1 MTIRA
6 VAIGGITRKI
16 AALALGQVASYA
28 GFIAPSRNAK
38 GLVFHVTDVD
48 A

>member
-1 MTIRA
+1 ME
-6 VAIGGITRKI
+6 ITRKI
-16 AALALGQVASYA
+16 ATLALGQVASYA